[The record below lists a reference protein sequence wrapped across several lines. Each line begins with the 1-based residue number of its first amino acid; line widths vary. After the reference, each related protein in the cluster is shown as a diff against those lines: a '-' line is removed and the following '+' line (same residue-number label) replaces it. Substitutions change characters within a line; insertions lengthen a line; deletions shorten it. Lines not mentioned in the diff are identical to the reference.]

1 MKDTVG
7 IGNDFENAL
16 KIRLKLGNKTDILLS
31 KKHLSDFYLYRK
43 DSTKALQ
50 LAQEANVLAKEI
62 KNGRDYLTSLKQLSV
77 LDPTHAKKYLDRYIA
92 FNDSLVMN
100 ERRIRDKFTRI
111 ELETDEYIEETER
124 LTEQRVW
131 IIVTS
136 VSGLLILS
144 LLYFLRV
151 QKVQTEKL
159 RIDAEHQKANEEV
172 YVLTLQQ
179 QARVEEERIKE
190 RNRISE
196 ELHDGILGKLF
207 GTRFGLGFLPL
218 EGDTETLEKHQHLL
232 EELQNIEKEIRE
244 VSHKLSDNFNDTD
257 INFTSIIKQLL
268 ADKSIIGNFTHQV
281 YFAKNISWKS
291 IDAVTKANVYRIIQE
306 ALQNIIKHSKA
317 SMVDISFKRD
327 KNQVFI
333 IIKDNGIGFDV
344 KKGKKGIGIK
354 NIKSRIEKLKGN
366 LSIKSEINV
375 GTTLHIKIPCFKKD
389 GQ

>member
-100 ERRIRDKFTRI
+100 ERRMRNKFTRI

-333 IIKDNGIGFDV
+333 IIKDDGIGFDV

>member
-43 DSTKALQ
+43 DSVKALQ
-50 LAQEANVLAKEI
+50 LAREANALAKEI

-100 ERRIRDKFTRI
+100 ERRMRNKFTRI

-317 SMVDISFKRD
+317 SMVAISFKRD